1 MVLSPLD
8 IHNKE
13 FKRAFKGFQEDE
25 VNEFLEQ
32 VMKDFELLIKQNRN
46 YEKELKEKNDRISHF
61 ESIEETMNQSI
72 LVAQNAA
79 KDIKEN
85 ANKEADLIVQEAEK
99 NANRIVNEALAQS
112 REISS
117 EIEDLKKR
125 AKILRARLKLLI
137 QSQLEMVEHDDWDF
151 LIDEAEED
159 VIKAQEIKVDH
170 DSLEAKNAAEQINET
185 KQAEKVSLSKEAVRK
200 LQDKINANISNPIE
214 DDGDVD
220 SVTAQ
225 VNYSFTNINF
235 DENLVDQNE
244 DEQVEL
250 AEAKTER

>member
-1 MVLSPLD
+1 
-8 IHNKE
+8 
-13 FKRAFKGFQEDE
+13 
-25 VNEFLEQ
+25 
-32 VMKDFELLIKQNRN
+32 

-125 AKILRARLKLLI
+125 AKILRAGLKLLI

-159 VIKAQEIKVDH
+159 VIKAQEIKVD
-170 DSLEAKNAAEQINET
+170 
-185 KQAEKVSLSKEAVRK
+185 
-200 LQDKINANISNPIE
+200 
-214 DDGDVD
+214 
-220 SVTAQ
+220 
-225 VNYSFTNINF
+225 
-235 DENLVDQNE
+235 
-244 DEQVEL
+244 
-250 AEAKTER
+250 